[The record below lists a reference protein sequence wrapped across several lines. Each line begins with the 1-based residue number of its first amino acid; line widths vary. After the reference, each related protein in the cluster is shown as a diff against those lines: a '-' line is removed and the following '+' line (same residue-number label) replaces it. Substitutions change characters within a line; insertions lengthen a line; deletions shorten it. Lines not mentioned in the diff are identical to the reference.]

1 MGFNLKIF
9 FEELEHLLGSDEV
22 TPELKIEILKAI
34 VDFNK
39 HYAIECG
46 YLK

>member
-1 MGFNLKIF
+1 MGFNLEIF
-9 FEELEHLLGSDEV
+9 FEELEHLLDSQDV
-22 TPELKIEILKAI
+22 IPEQKIEILKAL